1 MSSDTPGRGHAA
13 RNLALLREAEDHG
26 IDVDAENRREK
37 VADTLEEHADELDD
51 LTADLPDA
59 RAVALAEA
67 GRMLRVVAACHRDD
81 DDDTVR
87 DRLVEAPSND
97 DDTIAFLELGL
108 FGCEDCGLH
117 FASRA
122 ALGGHRKTCE
132 GAATDRRSGGQ
143 R

>member
-13 RNLALLREAEDHG
+13 RNLALLREADDAG
-26 IDVDAENRREK
+26 IDVDAENRREA
-37 VADTLEEHADELDD
+37 VADLLEELADELDD
-51 LTADLPDA
+51 LTAALPDA
-59 RAVALAEA
+59 RAIALAEA
-67 GRMLRVVAACHRDD
+67 GRMLRVVAACHRD

-132 GAATDRRSGGQ
+132 GAAPGRRSGGQ

>member
-13 RNLALLREAEDHG
+13 RNLALLREADGAG
-26 IDVDAENRREK
+26 IDVNAENRRET
-37 VADTLEEHADELDD
+37 VADLLEEHADELDD

-67 GRMLRVVAACHRDD
+67 ARMLRVVAACHRDG
-81 DDDTVR
+81 DDTVR
-87 DRLVEAPSND
+87 DRLVKAPSND

-132 GAATDRRSGGQ
+132 GAETDRRSGGQ